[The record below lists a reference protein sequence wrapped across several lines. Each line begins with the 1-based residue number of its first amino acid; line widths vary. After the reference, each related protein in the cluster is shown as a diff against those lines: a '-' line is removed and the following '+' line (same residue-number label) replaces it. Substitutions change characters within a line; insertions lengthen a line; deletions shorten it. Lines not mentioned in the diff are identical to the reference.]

1 MSRSQAVRLQR
12 DTAFLLN
19 SWALLVTI
27 GSSFHQSQA
36 LSRSYSSNWPNSL
49 NYHASMAIG
58 YSPRR
63 PDAVIGTSDTVNYF
77 SLHGPIQQPLM
88 SREATF
94 CQIQDRSSPADQF
107 PWALALSCRKEIPT
121 KRYKIDG
128 EKQYALPQT
137 VVSYR
142 MSTVLP
148 FSTKK
153 MR

>member
-27 GSSFHQSQA
+27 GSDFHQSQA

-63 PDAVIGTSDTVNYF
+63 PDAVIGTSDTEKLFFASWTN
-77 SLHGPIQQPLM
+77 PIAIDVTG
-88 SREATF
+88 ATF

-107 PWALALSCRKEIPT
+107 PWALALSYRKEIPT

-128 EKQYALPQT
+128 EK
-137 VVSYR
+137 
-142 MSTVLP
+142 
-148 FSTKK
+148 
-153 MR
+153 